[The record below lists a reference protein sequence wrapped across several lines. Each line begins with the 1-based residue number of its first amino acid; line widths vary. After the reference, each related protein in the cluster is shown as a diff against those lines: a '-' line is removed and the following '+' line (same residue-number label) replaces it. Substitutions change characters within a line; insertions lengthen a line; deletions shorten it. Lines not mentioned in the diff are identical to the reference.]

1 MKASI
6 ALIVV
11 IIFLAFF
18 AIKTIY
24 NITILIKKNEP
35 ETKYGKNRIK
45 KDESTICDDIV
56 IEEEKYERVI
66 KPRTY
71 SRRKTIE
78 VKDEKYLQAKKYS
91 DKIKI
96 TSLVGWIIA
105 IAFLIIYY
113 IKNNK
118 I

>member
-6 ALIVV
+6 VLIIV

-18 AIKTIY
+18 AIKSIY
-24 NITILIKKNEP
+24 DITISIKNNEL
-35 ETKYGKNRIK
+35 ETKYGKNRVK
-45 KDESTICDDIV
+45 NDQSTIYNDVV
-56 IEEEKYERVI
+56 IEDEKYERVRRS
-66 KPRTY
+66 RTY

-78 VKDEKYLQAKKYS
+78 FKDEKYLQAKKYS

-96 TSLVGWIIA
+96 TSLVGWIIS

-118 I
+118 F